1 MDNVVVGF
9 RGTQTCI
16 VARSLSDLILVV
28 LIYSSMV
35 GNCSTLARVKLVV
48 LKRDI
53 ILGAWVVDAVSTVT
67 SSTATTEMAAGRT

>member
-28 LIYSSMV
+28 LIYSSMD
-35 GNCSTLARVKLVV
+35 GNCSTLARMKLVV
-48 LKRDI
+48 LKHDI
-53 ILGAWVVDAVSTVT
+53 ILGAWVGDAGETLHVK
-67 SSTATTEMAAGRT
+67 